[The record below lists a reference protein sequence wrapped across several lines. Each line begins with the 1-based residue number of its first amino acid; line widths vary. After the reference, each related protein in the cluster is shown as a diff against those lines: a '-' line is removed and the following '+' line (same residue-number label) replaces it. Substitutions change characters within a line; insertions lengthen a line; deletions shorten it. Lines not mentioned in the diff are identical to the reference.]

1 MPFLWWKSCCRTRGA
16 RPACRVAFLVLAAVL
31 FGCAAMGQPEEAPR
45 APDATPPVSNETS
58 ANADAEAEADQ
69 AGEIADLTLEQV
81 LDQMEQARKGLK
93 TFEGKVIKHRN
104 VVPLED
110 IEVFDGRIRFK
121 APRKL
126 YLELKS
132 RDTGRKTIYIVG
144 EEYGWIYRPDDNQ
157 AEGIPLKALDE
168 KKRQG
173 NPLQYGLAEN
183 VYSLKRSYNL
193 KLGEP
198 EKVRERQA
206 VVMELLPHG
215 VPPDSTDGKVVLW
228 LDPATW
234 QVVQVREFKNDGD
247 VIETHTFHEMKRNVE
262 IPDEVFDWEPGDDVD
277 VSIHPVD

>member
-1 MPFLWWKSCCRTRGA
+1 MQFLWWKICCRTNGA
-16 RPACRVAFLVLAAVL
+16 RPTFGIPFLILAVL
-31 FGCAAMGQPEEAPR
+31 SLGCTAMGQPEQEAN
-45 APDATPPVSNETS
+45 APDPAPLTSNETS
-58 ANADAEAEADQ
+58 TNAGVEADQ
-69 AGEIADLTLEQV
+69 APDIANLTLDQV
-81 LDQMEQARKGLK
+81 LDHMEQARKELK
-93 TFEGKVIKHRN
+93 TFDAKVIKHRN

-121 APRKL
+121 MPRKL

-132 RDTGRKTIYIVG
+132 RDTGRKTVYIVG

-193 KLGEP
+193 TLRES
-198 EKVRERQA
+198 EKVREQQA
-206 VVMELLPHG
+206 VVMELLPRG
-215 VPPDSTDGKVVLW
+215 VHADSTDGKVVLW
-228 LDPATW
+228 LNPTTW

-247 VIETHTFHEMKRNVE
+247 VIETHTFYEMKRNVE